1 MDLRES
7 GRRLTAICDLL
18 DVIGW
23 SNDEE
28 PTGDVDA
35 TAHASV
41 VKDVT
46 PPLIDTLN
54 ATVREADDDYAE
66 RAKAESELRLLTP
79 VHTQACEAIG
89 TAA

>member
-1 MDLRES
+1 M
-7 GRRLTAICDLL
+7 
-18 DVIGW
+18 IGW

-54 ATVREADDDYAE
+54 ATVREAEDDSRNGPKPKASSASSPPSTYR
-66 RAKAESELRLLTP
+66 RAR
-79 VHTQACEAIG
+79 Q
-89 TAA
+89 